1 MGEARYS
8 GGEEGTQMQKVVR
21 EFGLAKFVQI
31 SPLREGRGW
40 GEWRLAYVNKEG
52 KLSLEED
59 CAGRQY
65 LLLRFDEPAGY
76 YHTGQ
81 RISSGGGK
89 PNNIPYPVQHLC
101 CRTGDCLINT
111 KKRAMS

>member
-59 CAGRQY
+59 CTGRQH

-76 YHTGQ
+76 YHTGNGYLREEES
-81 RISSGGGK
+81 RI
-89 PNNIPYPVQHLC
+89 IF
-101 CRTGDCLINT
+101 RTRCSTYVVELVT
-111 KKRAMS
+111 V